1 MASKSKALPGKVY
14 SQIDGACCRIVQLHV
29 VSLSAVILKG
39 EFLNEDISQR
49 HDTHITN
56 NDFFDLRV
64 ERLCFTATDLERLK
78 ADLFTAREIET
89 MILDLVAVATDDK
102 GTIPFFVAGQIGMGF
117 ELLGILPIEDVR
129 GLLLSIC
136 CESRACARD
145 FS

>member
-14 SQIDGACCRIVQLHV
+14 TQIDGACCRIVQLHV

-49 HDTHITN
+49 YDTHITN

-89 MILDLVAVATDDK
+89 MILDLVAVTTDDK
-102 GTIPFFVAGQIGMGF
+102 GTMPFFVAGQIGMGF
-117 ELLGILPIEDVR
+117 ELLGTLPIKRAGHKPTLHLFGDN
-129 GLLLSIC
+129 LHLSQ
-136 CESRACARD
+136 S
-145 FS
+145 

>member
-89 MILDLVAVATDDK
+89 MIFDLVAVATDDK
-102 GTIPFFVAGQIGMGF
+102 GTITFLVAGQIGMGF